1 MLLRRRF
8 VWMLALNSFAAACA
22 AAAAGDAP
30 KAVGIVSHVK
40 VLSDKVE
47 DVSSLD
53 AWRKSFLR
61 DTLSDRDKALAAW
74 ESVVRFQ
81 HQDAPPVEY
90 LQMEDMVLDAI
101 KMFNVYGY
109 SMCGNAASHVQ
120 SLARAAG
127 LEARGWTIQGHVVPE
142 VLWDGKWH
150 LLDAS
155 LINYFPKPD
164 GDLASVEEIAAA
176 IKEWYDKNPGFKGN
190 DAKLRQFHAE
200 NGWTGWKRGPAL
212 LAACPFY
219 TADGWL
225 PARTHGWYATMQEY
239 DGSTLFAYEN
249 GYSVGYQVNVQLRPG
264 ERLTRNWG
272 HKGLHIN
279 MDGAGGAPG
288 CLTMKPGERFM
299 IYTPRYG
306 DLANGRVGNGTLE
319 YEPPLADGSLAAAA
333 LACENLDF
341 RGERK
346 DGPAL
351 FAKDAAQPAT
361 LVLRMPSSYVYLGG
375 ELTLKAAVGTGGEI
389 ALAFSDNN
397 GLDWREL
404 GRFTASG
411 DQKLDLKPHVYRRYD
426 YRLKFTLKGASTGL
440 DALKITHDIQH
451 SQRPLPALDRGE
463 NTITF
468 SAEPSEGTI
477 TVEGSTDPK
486 NKGKQVLYT
495 DFHPERKNIKDDL
508 LVLSAATGEV
518 TFPIETPGEM
528 TRLRVGIY
536 YRARDPKDA
545 WDIAASFD
553 GGKTWQ
559 PIGHCEGPTR
569 NHGKYF
575 VLDKVPAGTRSALVR
590 FTGTQRTVAMIYQT
604 RIDADYREPHGG
616 FRPVKVTYTWEEG
629 AAEKRHVHVA
639 QKPAETYTIF
649 CASKPTM
656 RSLIVELAQ

>member
-1 MLLRRRF
+1 MVPRCGLPAIA
-8 VWMLALNSFAAACA
+8 MALTIASASAHAAEK
-22 AAAAGDAP
+22 P
-30 KAVGIVSHVK
+30 PVGVVSHVK

-47 DVSSLD
+47 DVASLE
-53 AWRKSFLR
+53 AWKKSFIN
-61 DTLSDRDKALAAW
+61 DGMTDRDKALAAW

-81 HQDAPPVEY
+81 HQDSPPVEF
-90 LQMEDMVLDAI
+90 LQLENAVLDAI

-127 LEARGWTIQGHVVPE
+127 LEARGWTIQAHVVPE
-142 VLWDGKWH
+142 VSWGGKWH

-164 GDLASVEEIAAA
+164 GDLASVEEIMAA
-176 IKEWYDKNPGFKGN
+176 IKQWYEKTPGFKGD
-190 DAKLRQFHAE
+190 DAKLRKFHAE

-219 TADGWL
+219 GGDGWL
-225 PARTHGWYATMQEY
+225 PARTHGWYSTMQEY
-239 DGSTLFAYEN
+239 DGSTLFTYEC

-264 ERLTRNWG
+264 ERLTRNWS
-272 HKGLHIN
+272 HKGLHVN
-279 MDGAGGAPG
+279 MDGGGGAPG
-288 CLTMKPGERFM
+288 CLEMKPGERFM
-299 IYTPRYG
+299 VYTPRYG

-319 YEPPLADGSLAAAA
+319 YAPPLADGSLRLAA

-341 RGERK
+341 KGERK
-346 DGPAL
+346 GGPAL
-351 FAKDAAQPAT
+351 FVKDAAQPAT

-375 ELTLKAAVGTGGEI
+375 EMAFKAAVGEGGEV
-389 ALAFSDNN
+389 AVAFSDNN
-397 GLDWREL
+397 GLDWKEL
-404 GRFTASG
+404 AKVTASG
-411 DQKLDLKPHVYRRYD
+411 DQKLDLKPHVFRRYD
-426 YRLKFTLKGASTGL
+426 YRLKFALKGAGTGL
-440 DALKITHDIQH
+440 DALRIAHDIQH

-468 SAEPSEGTI
+468 SAEPPEGTI

-486 NKGKQVLYT
+486 NKGKQVFYT

-508 LVLSAATGEV
+508 LVLSAPTGEV
-518 TFPIETPGEM
+518 TFPIETPGDM

-553 GGKTWQ
+553 GGKAWR
-559 PIGHCEGPTR
+559 PIGRCEGPTR
-569 NHGKYF
+569 NNGKYF
-575 VLDKVPAGTRSALVR
+575 VLPNVPAGARSALVR
-590 FTGTQRTVAMIYQT
+590 FTGAQRTVAMIYQT
-604 RIDADYREPHGG
+604 RIDADYLEPHGG

-629 AAEKRHVHVA
+629 GAGKRDVHVA
-639 QKPAETYTIF
+639 EKPTETYTIF

-656 RSLIVELAQ
+656 KSLVVELAE